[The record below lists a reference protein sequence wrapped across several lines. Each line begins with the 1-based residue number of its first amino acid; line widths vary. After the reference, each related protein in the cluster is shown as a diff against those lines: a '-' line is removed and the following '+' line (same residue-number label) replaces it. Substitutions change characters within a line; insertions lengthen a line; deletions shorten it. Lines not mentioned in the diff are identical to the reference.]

1 MDQIEIS
8 QDDRSSSVS
17 SNDSYVSSED
27 GYSFSSE
34 EDLHSPSPPASPESY
49 HSGHDSDGNTLSPL
63 FFLGCSNKKV
73 NNMRYEY

>member
-1 MDQIEIS
+1 MDLKETS
-8 QDDRSSSVS
+8 QDDRFSSVS

-34 EDLHSPSPPASPESY
+34 EDLNSPSPPASPDSY

-73 NNMRYEY
+73 KNMR